1 MRTKHLTNPVTLT
14 LELDELHWLRAYL
27 KDARTDAENDHQEV
41 ERLHSDVA
49 IRAAKVALNQ
59 ELDSMT
65 KVIETLDVAAVS
77 GDAREAFERRIA
89 AMTPP
94 VA

>member
-49 IRAAKVALNQ
+49 IHAAKVALNQ

-65 KVIETLDVAAVS
+65 KVIEALDVAAVS
-77 GDAREAFERRIA
+77 DDAREAFEGGSPR
-89 AMTPP
+89 
-94 VA
+94 